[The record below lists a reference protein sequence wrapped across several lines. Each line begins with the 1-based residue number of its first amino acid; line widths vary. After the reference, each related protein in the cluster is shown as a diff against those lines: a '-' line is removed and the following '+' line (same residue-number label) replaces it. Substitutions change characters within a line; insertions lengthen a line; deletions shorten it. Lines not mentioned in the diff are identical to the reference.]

1 MNKFAAIAN
10 SSVKNFIVFV
20 IVAVVLY
27 CMYIVYSIL
36 RMHTVLTI
44 FKRLIEDMMQKQ
56 WKVVKPL
63 SRLLYSEQHVQRR
76 VTLLLGP
83 KIYREK
89 TSPTYLVWTKNQEN
103 PIFTRTI
110 LKTKMWYTVPKAF
123 CDLAFF
129 LEILSNYP
137 LLSQ

>member
-44 FKRLIEDMMQKQ
+44 FKRRRYDAETME
-56 WKVVKPL
+56 
-63 SRLLYSEQHVQRR
+63 SR
-76 VTLLLGP
+76 
-83 KIYREK
+83 
-89 TSPTYLVWTKNQEN
+89 
-103 PIFTRTI
+103 
-110 LKTKMWYTVPKAF
+110 
-123 CDLAFF
+123 
-129 LEILSNYP
+129 
-137 LLSQ
+137 

>member
-1 MNKFAAIAN
+1 MNKFTAIAN

-44 FKRLIEDMMQKQ
+44 FKRLLEDMMQKQ

-63 SRLLYSEQHVQRR
+63 SRLLYN
-76 VTLLLGP
+76 
-83 KIYREK
+83 K
-89 TSPTYLVWTKNQEN
+89 
-103 PIFTRTI
+103 
-110 LKTKMWYTVPKAF
+110 
-123 CDLAFF
+123 
-129 LEILSNYP
+129 
-137 LLSQ
+137 